1 MLYKKNIEKALSD
14 SLFKNPT
21 SEYRGTPFW
30 SWNCKM
36 TPELLE
42 RQIEY
47 LKEMGFGG
55 FHMHSRHGMDN
66 EYLGDDFMSL
76 IRACTDKAKAEG
88 MLAWLYDEDKWPS
101 GFAGGLVTREPKF
114 RQRQIVIVPPEMVRQ
129 ISEYDEGAPNAENH
143 LDVSDELSPKEAFE
157 QGKPYYLATFDLC
170 FDKDGYLVS
179 YKKIGRKSRAKG
191 IKRHVFCRCEPCT
204 DWFNGYTY
212 VDTLSKPATEKFI
225 EITHE
230 TYKRCV
236 GDEFD
241 KTVPAMFTDEPQ
253 HTFVN
258 TLISHDAKIALTA
271 PWTFDLPKTYKKA
284 YGEDIIT
291 TLPEIFW
298 DLPNNKPSLAR
309 YRYHDHVC
317 QRMSDAFMA
326 LCGKWCEKNGIK
338 LTGHLM
344 GEDTLYMQ
352 TWTVGEVMRNYKHFG
367 IVGIDLLR
375 NKIELTTAKQAQ
387 SVTRQYGKEAIVS
400 EMYGITNWDFDF
412 RDHKFQGDWQAALG
426 VTVRVPHLSWV
437 SMKGNAKRDYPASIN
452 YQSPWYKQYNYIED
466 HFARIHTAMTRG
478 KPRCSVAMIHPI
490 ESYWLYW
497 GTRETS
503 WDKREKYGAY
513 FEELIKWM
521 LYGQIDFDYISEA
534 LFPEQTKVA
543 TSPLK
548 VGKMSYDTVIVPP
561 MVTMRRTTF
570 ERLRDFKAA
579 GGRLIFVGEC
589 PRYIDVCE
597 SEELIALCDESE
609 HVPFEKLPLL
619 DALAEEREVEIRLS
633 DHSQAP
639 NYIYQMRDDGNRRW
653 LFVANAIYEKVTDYT
668 HAKNLHFK
676 LKGYFDPK
684 LYNTVSGSISEV
696 ACRYEDGFTR
706 FSVPA
711 YIHDSF
717 LFALDKGKR
726 KPREI
731 SAAALPPYRLIKTVD
746 YKGRVPYKLEE
757 PNVLLLDLAEFTWD
771 DNQEFMPLEEIRR
784 IDARV
789 RQLANI
795 PPKSGKQPWTLSDEE
810 FESHTTTLKF
820 TFMSDTEV
828 SDARLALEDADVS
841 RVCLDGIE
849 VEMKVD
855 GYFTDESIQTVKLP
869 YIGVGE
875 HVLTVT
881 LPLSPRS
888 YTEAYY
894 LLGSFNVRLEGC
906 DKTLTP
912 PTQKIGF
919 GAIMSQGLPFYTGNI
934 TYECEFE
941 VDEDDSTVQ
950 FHANYYRG
958 ALISV
963 KLDGNE
969 VGKIVSA
976 PYNLNAT
983 GVKKGWHVA
992 HFTLYGN
999 RYNCFAAL
1007 HNTNTGTDQTHP
1019 SLWFSRDDAFAYNYQ
1034 LKPMGIM
1041 TSPKILIFKR

>member
-241 KTVPAMFTDEPQ
+241 KAVPAMFTDEPQ

-570 ERLRDFKAA
+570 ERLCDFKAA

-609 HVPFEKLPLL
+609 RVPFEKLPLL

-676 LKGYFDPK
+676 VKGYFDPK

-731 SAAALPPYRLIKTVD
+731 SAEALPPYRLIKTVD

-820 TFMSDTEV
+820 TFMSETEV

-999 RYNCFAAL
+999 RYKCFAAL

>member
-1 MLYKKNIEKALSD
+1 MLYKKNNAKELSNE
-14 SLFKNPT
+14 LFANPT

-36 TPELLE
+36 TPEILTK
-42 RQIEY
+42 QIDY

-76 IRACTDKAKAEG
+76 VRACTDKAKAEE

-101 GFAGGLVTREPKF
+101 GFAGGLVTKEPKF
-114 RQRQIVIVPPEMVRQ
+114 RQRQLVLVAPDTVRQ
-129 ISEYDEGAPNAENH
+129 KPEYDELPEGVQPSVD
-143 LDVSDELSPKEAFE
+143 LSDELPLKEAYE
-157 QGKPYYLATFDLC
+157 LGKPYYIATFDIVL
-170 FDKDGYLVS
+170 DKTGFLES
-179 YKKIGRKSRAKG
+179 YRKIGRKTKAKG
-191 IKRHVFCRCEPCT
+191 LKRHLFCRCEPCT

-212 VDTLSKPATEKFI
+212 VDTLSKSAVSRFI
-225 EITHE
+225 DVTHE
-230 TYKRCV
+230 TYKKWV

-258 TLISHDAKIALTA
+258 MLLDPLAKTTFA

-284 YGEDIIT
+284 YGDDIIA

-298 DLPNNKPSLAR
+298 DLPENKPSLAR
-309 YRYHDHVC
+309 YRYHDHIC

-326 LCGKWCEKNGIK
+326 LCGKWCEKNNVK

-367 IVGIDLLR
+367 YVGIDLLR

-387 SVTRQYGKEAIVS
+387 SVTRQYGKEAIIS

-452 YQSPWYKQYNYIED
+452 YQSPWYKQYSYIED
-466 HFARIHTAMTRG
+466 HYARIHTALTRG
-478 KPRCSVAMIHPI
+478 KPRCSVAVIHPI

-497 GTRETS
+497 GTRKTS
-503 WDKREKYGAY
+503 CDIRERYGEY
-513 FEELIKWM
+513 FEEFIKWM

-534 LFPEQTKVA
+534 LFHEETKVA
-543 TSPLK
+543 ANPLR
-548 VGKMSYDTVIVPP
+548 VGKMKYDTVIVPP

-570 ERLRDFKAA
+570 DRLKAFKKL

-589 PRYIDVCE
+589 PRYIDVAESPELRELYNSCE
-597 SEELIALCDESE
+597 V
-609 HVPFEKLPLL
+609 VPFEKYSLL
-619 DALAEEREVEIRLS
+619 KALENERELEIRLS
-633 DHSQAP
+633 DGSLAN
-639 NYIYQMRDDGNRRW
+639 NYIYQMRDDGSRRW
-653 LFVANAIYEKVTDYT
+653 LFIANAIYQKTTDYAN
-668 HAKNLHFK
+668 AKNLH
-676 LKGYFDPK
+676 LKIRGYFDPK
-684 LYNTVSGSISEV
+684 LYNTINGAIGEV
-696 ACRYEDGFTR
+696 GCRYADGFTYI
-706 FSVPA
+706 SVPA
-711 YIHDSF
+711 YPHDSF

-726 KPREI
+726 KPKE
-731 SAAALPPYRLIKTVD
+731 APAGAALPPYRLIKSID
-746 YKGRVPYKLEE
+746 YKGTVPYKLEE
-757 PNVLLLDLAEFTWD
+757 PNVMLLDLAEFTWD
-771 DNQEFMPLEEIRR
+771 DNPEFQPLEEIRR

-789 RQLANI
+789 RTLANI
-795 PPKSGKQPWTLSDEE
+795 PPKSGKQPWTLPDEE
-810 FESHTTTLKF
+810 IAEHTTTLRF
-820 TFMSDTEV
+820 TFNSETEV
-828 SDARLALEDADVS
+828 EGVHLALEDADVS
-841 RVCLDGIE
+841 QVTLDEID
-849 VEMKVD
+849 VDMTTD

-869 YIGVGE
+869 RISVGE
-875 HVLTVT
+875 HILTVK

-894 LLGSFNVRLEGC
+894 LLGDFNVRLEGC
-906 DKTLTP
+906 DKTLVA
-912 PTQKIGF
+912 PTEKIGF
-919 GAIMSQGLPFYTGNI
+919 GSIGSQGLPFYCGNI
-934 TYECEFE
+934 TYICEFD

-963 KLDGNE
+963 KLDGE
-969 VGKIVSA
+969 DVGKIVLS

-983 GVKKGWHVA
+983 GVKKGHHVA
-992 HFTLYGN
+992 EFTLYGN
-999 RYNCFAAL
+999 RYNCFACL
-1007 HNTNTGTDQTHP
+1007 HNTNTNTDQTHP

-1034 LKPMGIM
+1034 LRPMGIM
-1041 TSPKILIFKR
+1041 TSPKVLIFKR

>member
-1 MLYKKNIEKALSD
+1 MLYKKNAQKTLSD
-14 SLFKNPT
+14 SLFKSPT
-21 SEYRGTPFW
+21 AEYRGAPFW

-42 RQIEY
+42 RQIGY

-66 EYLGDDFMSL
+66 EYLSDDFMSL
-76 IRACTDKAKAEG
+76 VRACTDKAKSEE

-101 GFAGGLVTREPKF
+101 GFAGGLVTKEPKY
-114 RQRQIVIVPPEMVRQ
+114 RQRQLVIVPPEMVRQ
-129 ISEYDEGAPNAENH
+129 RAEYDEGAIDAENH
-143 LDVSDELSPKEAFE
+143 LDLSDELPMREAFE

-179 YKKIGRKSRAKG
+179 YKKIGRKARAKG
-191 IKRHVFCRCEPCT
+191 VKRHVFCCCEPCT

-212 VDTLSKPATEKFI
+212 VDTLSKPAVQKFI
-225 EITHE
+225 DVTHE
-230 TYKRCV
+230 TYKRWV

-241 KTVPAMFTDEPQ
+241 KSVPAMFTDEPQ

-258 TLISHDAKIALTA
+258 TLISHDAKIVLTA
-271 PWTFDLPKTYKKA
+271 PWTFDLPKSYKKA
-284 YGEDIIT
+284 YGEDIIAT
-291 TLPEIFW
+291 IPELFW
-298 DLPNNKPSLAR
+298 DLPHNKPSLAR

-326 LCGKWCEKNGIK
+326 LCGKWCDKNGIK

-367 IVGIDLLR
+367 YVGIDLLR

-387 SVTRQYGKEAIVS
+387 SVTRQYGKEAIIS

-466 HFARIHTAMTRG
+466 HYARIHTALTRG
-478 KPRCSVAMIHPI
+478 KPLCSIAVIHPI

-503 WDKREKYGAY
+503 WDLREKHGEY
-513 FEELIKWM
+513 FEQFIKWM

-543 TSPLK
+543 ANPLK

-579 GGRLIFVGEC
+579 GGRLIFVGE
-589 PRYIDVCE
+589 PPKYIDVMESDELRALYEE
-597 SEELIALCDESE
+597 SEKL
-609 HVPFEKLPLL
+609 PFEKLPLL
-619 DALAEEREVEIRLS
+619 NALKEEREIEIRLS
-633 DHSQAP
+633 DHSLAP
-639 NYIYQMRDDGNRRW
+639 NYVYQMRDDGSRRW
-653 LFVANAIYEKVTDYT
+653 LFVANAIYQKITDYT

-676 LKGYFDPK
+676 VRGYFDPK
-684 LYNTVSGSISEV
+684 LYNTVNGAISEV
-696 ACRYEDGFTR
+696 GCRYEDGFTY

-711 YIHDSF
+711 YAHDSF

-726 KPREI
+726 KPRE
-731 SAAALPPYRLIKTVD
+731 ATADALPPYRLVKSYD
-746 YKGRVPYKLEE
+746 YKGTVPYRLEE
-757 PNVLLLDLAEFTWD
+757 PNVMLLDLAEFTWD
-771 DNQEFMPLEEIRR
+771 DNSEFQPLEEIRR

-795 PPKSGKQPWTLSDEE
+795 PPKSGKQPWTLTDEE
-810 FESHTTTLKF
+810 YEEHTTLLQF
-820 TFMSDTEV
+820 TFSSETEV
-828 SDARLALEDADVS
+828 DGAHLALEDAELS
-841 RVCLDGIE
+841 QITFDGIA
-849 VEMKVD
+849 VDMTTD
-855 GYFTDESIQTVKLP
+855 GYFTDESIKTVKLP
-869 YIGVGE
+869 HIGVGK
-875 HVLTVT
+875 HILSVR
-881 LPLSPRS
+881 LPLSPKS

-894 LLGSFNVRLEGC
+894 LLGDFNVRLEGC
-906 DKTLTP
+906 EKTLTA
-912 PTQKIGF
+912 PTRKIGF
-919 GAIMSQGLPFYTGNI
+919 GSIVDQGLPFYTGNI
-934 TYECEFE
+934 TYVCEFD

-958 ALISV
+958 ALITV
-963 KLDGNE
+963 KLDGADA
-969 VGKIVSA
+969 GKIVTA
-976 PYNLNAT
+976 PYNLNAV
-983 GVKKGWHVA
+983 GVKKGHHVA
-992 HFTLYGN
+992 EITLYGN

-1007 HNTNTGTDQTHP
+1007 HNTNTNTDQTHP

-1034 LKPMGIM
+1034 LRPTGIM